1 MIDRLLDGELS
12 EKEEQALRAHMESCE
27 DCRRVY
33 DAYRAVS
40 DALADDLAEPPE
52 GLVPGVILRIDAGE
66 AARKRARTRFG
77 PRRIGLMAACL
88 ALMLFAGYQLDRW
101 SGNHATSDSASTLQA
116 PSEEY
121 GVTSE
126 SAPKYAIAGAPAPTA
141 AALPDMASGAGASDS
156 SKGTERAVPA
166 YSRVRIEAKGETLLD
181 RADAQTIFAFT
192 DSILLSEGAPEAAP
206 DRTPDYDVILTAQYS
221 GESLSY
227 EIWVDGDVLRWRQGS
242 EGEVSRSPASS
253 SGFLALLSPS

>member
-1 MIDRLLDGELS
+1 
-12 EKEEQALRAHMESCE
+12 
-27 DCRRVY
+27 
-33 DAYRAVS
+33 
-40 DALADDLAEPPE
+40 
-52 GLVPGVILRIDAGE
+52 
-66 AARKRARTRFG
+66 
-77 PRRIGLMAACL
+77 MAACL

-166 YSRVRIEAKGETLLD
+166 YSRVRIGEGGD
-181 RADAQTIFAFT
+181 AAGPRRRADHLRLHRQHPALRGCPGSSA
-192 DSILLSEGAPEAAP
+192 GP
-206 DRTPDYDVILTAQYS
+206 DAGL
-221 GESLSY
+221 
-227 EIWVDGDVLRWRQGS
+227 
-242 EGEVSRSPASS
+242 
-253 SGFLALLSPS
+253 